1 IAMGLLALTRC
12 EGGLLRVRPEPV
24 LIGTMIDQIW
34 QPLANQA
41 LAKKLCV
48 TRHVPEDASWLT
60 DPVALRTILT
70 NLMSN
75 AIEYSPAAGAIR
87 MRAEANDGYGCLLI
101 SNTSDHLGV
110 EDLPHLFERFWR
122 KDPSR
127 SSSVHSGLGLAVA
140 KAYAESLGL

>member
-1 IAMGLLALTRC
+1 
-12 EGGLLRVRPEPV
+12 
-24 LIGTMIDQIW
+24 
-34 QPLANQA
+34 
-41 LAKKLCV
+41 
-48 TRHVPEDASWLT
+48 
-60 DPVALRTILT
+60 
-70 NLMSN
+70 MSN

-140 KAYAESLGL
+140 KAYAESLGLSLRAGLTGPTELTIELSGAPCGFPTSS